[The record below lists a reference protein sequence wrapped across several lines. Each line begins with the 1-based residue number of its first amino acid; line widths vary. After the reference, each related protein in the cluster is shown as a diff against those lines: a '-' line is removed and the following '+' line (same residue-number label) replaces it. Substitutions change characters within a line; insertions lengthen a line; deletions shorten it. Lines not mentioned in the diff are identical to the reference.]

1 MEVSNEIEKN
11 SVQNLHFQRLL
22 VAGSANRPF
31 VNALDLLNVEVGVL
45 AGFGTIGIP
54 ASVAL
59 DALPDTKSLHVT
71 FQDAYTKIDI
81 IFDLEEID
89 AFLIDCFT
97 PGRDVYLHDSNGIT
111 FRNRERVRA
120 AFYNHDAGDQA
131 GIEPVSVA
139 AVGNGFSDPRPP
151 GAANPVLSE
160 EPLDSRDCGIGS
172 RIRHGFSLKSG
183 LILCCDTI

>member
-1 MEVSNEIEKN
+1 MSILAYSRLIRFLKKEEKMEVSNEIEKN

-111 FRNRERVRA
+111 CIRPIL
-120 AFYNHDAGDQA
+120 NHDHRFKEKCIFCQKWRCQL
-131 GIEPVSVA
+131 
-139 AVGNGFSDPRPP
+139 F
-151 GAANPVLSE
+151 
-160 EPLDSRDCGIGS
+160 CQ
-172 RIRHGFSLKSG
+172 IRNYP
-183 LILCCDTI
+183 IL